1 MERSSEAKLKRIH
14 CIRVVSAGHLG
25 PGSLSGVRRSDAC
38 CKGVSRSKG
47 TTGRN
52 VYLLQLV

>member
-1 MERSSEAKLKRIH
+1 MERSSEARLKRIH

-52 VYLLQLV
+52 VHLLQLV